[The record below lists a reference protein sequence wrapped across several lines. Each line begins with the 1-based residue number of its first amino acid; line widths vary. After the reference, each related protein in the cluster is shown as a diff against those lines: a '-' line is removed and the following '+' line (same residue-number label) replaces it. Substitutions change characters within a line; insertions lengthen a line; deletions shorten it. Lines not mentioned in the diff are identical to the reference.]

1 MCRPTCWFDVCTRLL
16 AVTLLSLAVA
26 GCTSPGELNLFGRAS
41 DGHEK
46 TSAGSPPSAPP
57 QPPDLFM
64 RSIASRDGALG
75 WRQLCPDLQKLVTA
89 DAMSAQAAGQRAAEA
104 GQVAKLSVDFVGSR
118 SLRDGNKVRFYMLTA
133 QMADG
138 SAASRVYIVRT
149 EAAGCVNDVRIE
161 DMP

>member
-1 MCRPTCWFDVCTRLL
+1 MCRPTRWLVVCAPLL
-16 AVTLLSLAVA
+16 TGTLLSLAVA
-26 GCTSPGELNLFGRAS
+26 GCTSPGELNLLGRAS

-46 TSAGSPPSAPP
+46 TAAGGARSAPP

-89 DAMSAQAAGQRAAEA
+89 DAMRAQAAGQRAAEA

-118 SLRDGNKVRFYMLTA
+118 SLRGGNKVRFYMLTA
-133 QMADG
+133 EMADG

-149 EAAGCVNDVRIE
+149 EAAGCVDDVRIE